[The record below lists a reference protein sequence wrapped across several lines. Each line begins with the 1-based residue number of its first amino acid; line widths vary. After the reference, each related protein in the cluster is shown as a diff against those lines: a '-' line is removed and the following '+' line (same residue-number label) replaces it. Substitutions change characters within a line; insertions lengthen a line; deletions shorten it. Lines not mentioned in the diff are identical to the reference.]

1 MNFWILFFDFC
12 PKTISKF
19 AAISDAL
26 PPSPRLP
33 GGVESI
39 QSSGRRRDAPKLFED
54 GDCHYRNR
62 TVTLYRT
69 SVCNAVNTLST
80 EPAPPS
86 AQEPGTALASTH
98 HSHGRRCSSEG
109 RRGPECCGPTCSSNK
124 ESSNRTPRTCSLPSA
139 VLRAP
144 APRWPWDT
152 V

>member
-1 MNFWILFFDFC
+1 MQKQSRNLLLF
-12 PKTISKF
+12 PMLYHPPPGSPAVSNRSSRRAVAGMRRSYLKTGIVTTGI
-19 AAISDAL
+19 A
-26 PPSPRLP
+26 R
-33 GGVESI
+33 
-39 QSSGRRRDAPKLFED
+39 
-54 GDCHYRNR
+54 
-62 TVTLYRT
+62 TLYRT

-144 APRWPWDT
+144 APRWPWAT